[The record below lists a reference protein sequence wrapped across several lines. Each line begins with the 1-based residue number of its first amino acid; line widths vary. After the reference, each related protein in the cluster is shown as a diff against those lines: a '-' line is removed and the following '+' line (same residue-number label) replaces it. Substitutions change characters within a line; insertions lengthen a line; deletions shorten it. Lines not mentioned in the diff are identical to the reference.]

1 MKSTITL
8 LVVLAFT
15 FTKVGSA
22 SVIGTHFPNRSEEVV
37 DYEAEIRDVL
47 ESEGLEPFV
56 VDLLVAQSKHESGN
70 YKNSLTKY
78 NNVFARHYHKNDT
91 FATSAGAKAEGHSRF
106 AKYPNLRNAT
116 LSQIS
121 YLKRKQYS
129 FKWKSAYQF
138 ALELKSKRY
147 YEAPI
152 EVYTNAL
159 NKYLRKM

>member
-1 MKSTITL
+1 MKLTITL
-8 LVVLAFT
+8 LVSFAIV
-15 FTKVGSA
+15 FTKIGSA
-22 SVIGTHFPNRSEEVV
+22 SVNETTLPKTSEVV
-37 DYEAEIRDVL
+37 LDYEAEIRDVL

-70 YKNSLTKY
+70 YRNSLTKY
-78 NNVFARHYHKNDT
+78 NNVFARHYSKRDT

-106 AKYPNLRNAT
+106 AKYPSLRNAT

-121 YLKRKQYS
+121 YLKRKHYS

-138 ALELKSKRY
+138 ALELKSKNY

-152 EVYTNAL
+152 ESYTKAL
-159 NKYLRKM
+159 NKYLRKK